1 MCHSSLLPVGP
12 LAVSA
17 SGAACSL
24 TPWGW
29 PPTAGLHELRSWFAQ
44 AAGSG
49 VDAQDGLIISRG
61 QSALSATVRALT
73 PSGTPF
79 LVESPT
85 FPGAL
90 AAARAAG
97 VRPIPV
103 PTDRD
108 GFIPEHLAAP
118 RCSPVLAPRP
128 FSASPR
134 TTTPPAR
141 TWPGTGARRSWALP
155 RPQAH
160 SSSKTT
166 SCADCHTS
174 KDLPRAFSKTMTTAA
189 WSTSPRR
196 PRRPHQLARGSSD
209 RPRPGRAACARAAG
223 SGRYVRLPSPPRS
236 HARPGDRARSASPS
250 GA

>member
-1 MCHSSLLPVGP
+1 MVCAGRRFRCRCSRRADHQRRAERAIGNLPGTHPFGHSVPGRIADVSGSPGCRTGCGRP
-12 LAVSA
+12 AV
-17 SGAACSL
+17 
-24 TPWGW
+24 
-29 PPTAGLHELRSWFAQ
+29 
-44 AAGSG
+44 
-49 VDAQDGLIISRG
+49 
-61 QSALSATVRALT
+61 
-73 PSGTPF
+73 
-79 LVESPT
+79 
-85 FPGAL
+85 
-90 AAARAAG
+90 
-97 VRPIPV
+97 PV

-108 GFIPEHLAAP
+108 G
-118 RCSPVLAPRP
+118 
-128 FSASPR
+128 
-134 TTTPPAR
+134 
-141 TWPGTGARRSWALP
+141 ALP

-223 SGRYVRLPSPPRS
+223 SGQYVRFPSPPRS